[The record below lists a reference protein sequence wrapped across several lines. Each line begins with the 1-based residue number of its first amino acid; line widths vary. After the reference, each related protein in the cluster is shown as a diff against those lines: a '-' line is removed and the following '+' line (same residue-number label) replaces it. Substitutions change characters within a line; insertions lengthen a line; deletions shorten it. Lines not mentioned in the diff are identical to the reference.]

1 MLLGLEGQISTEKL
15 NTEKTKTK
23 IRKQVPLS
31 MANCK
36 GAHAQGE
43 TEEARSAVERFT
55 VVQQRHCFSILS
67 AAT

>member
-1 MLLGLEGQISTEKL
+1 
-15 NTEKTKTK
+15 
-23 IRKQVPLS
+23 

-43 TEEARSAVERFT
+43 TEEARSAMERFT